1 MTLSGSQGVTYNAAI
16 IERPV
21 LADVSAALDHALAD
35 LPEGRT
41 LYALPTYTAMLRLR
55 QVLVQRGAAQEFW
68 RDR

>member
-1 MTLSGSQGVTYNAAI
+1 MALRFAYAGCPRDRITVI
-16 IERPV
+16 P
-21 LADVSAALDHALAD
+21 DVSAALDRALAD